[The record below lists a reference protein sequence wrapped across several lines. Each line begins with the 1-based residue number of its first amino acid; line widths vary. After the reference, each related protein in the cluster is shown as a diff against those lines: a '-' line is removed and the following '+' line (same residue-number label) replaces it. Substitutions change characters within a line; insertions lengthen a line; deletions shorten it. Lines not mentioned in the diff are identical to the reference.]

1 MAYAEDELVF
11 VSALAQYAYCPR
23 RCALIHREGEFE
35 ENVFTLRGRLLHERV
50 HDDGGETQAG
60 VRVERGVPLW
70 SERLG
75 LVGKADLVE
84 FHEDT
89 PYPVEYK
96 HGAKRHFAEA
106 ALQLC
111 AQALCL
117 EEMTGVAV
125 PCGAIYH
132 HSSRRRT
139 EVTFDAALRAR
150 VEDAV
155 PAVRRLLVSGSLPSP
170 LNDARCDKCSLR
182 DACLP
187 DVVADGNRV
196 GSLGRALFRPQEPR
210 NGAS

>member
-1 MAYAEDELVF
+1 
-11 VSALAQYAYCPR
+11 
-23 RCALIHREGEFE
+23 
-35 ENVFTLRGRLLHERV
+35 
-50 HDDGGETQAG
+50 
-60 VRVERGVPLW
+60 
-70 SERLG
+70 
-75 LVGKADLVE
+75 
-84 FHEDT
+84 
-89 PYPVEYK
+89 
-96 HGAKRHFAEA
+96 
-106 ALQLC
+106 
-111 AQALCL
+111 
-117 EEMTGVAV
+117 MTGVAV